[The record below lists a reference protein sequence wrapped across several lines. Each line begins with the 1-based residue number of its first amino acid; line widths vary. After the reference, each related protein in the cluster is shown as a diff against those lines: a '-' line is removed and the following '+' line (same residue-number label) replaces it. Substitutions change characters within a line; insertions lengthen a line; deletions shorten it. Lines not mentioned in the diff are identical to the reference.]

1 MAIFR
6 DHRALVAFSGAYLLI
21 AAIYFLRDLN
31 VEFVIYVGVILLVFA
46 FLYLTR
52 EITQLPLWLLWLVS
66 IWGLMHILGGAVP
79 THDGVLFAYRIYPFI
94 DYGGDFYVLKYD
106 QVVHAYLYGVVAL
119 AFQHLLR
126 VPMHAV
132 GPRGLLPLVAL
143 LAAMGVGALN
153 EIMEFL
159 ISLNM
164 QNGVGGYENTLL
176 DLIFN
181 LVGAVIALSVSRV
194 RWRR

>member
-1 MAIFR
+1 MAFLR
-6 DHRALVAFSGAYLLI
+6 DHRLLVAFTGAYLAG
-21 AAIYFLRDLN
+21 AALYFLRDLN
-31 VEFVIYVGVILLVFA
+31 IEFVIYVGVILLA
-46 FLYLTR
+46 FLVIAGTHSITR
-52 EITQLPLWLLWLVS
+52 LPAYILWLVA
-66 IWGLMHILGGAVP
+66 IWGLMHIFGGAVP
-79 THDGVLFAYRIYPFI
+79 THDGVLFAYRIYPFL
-94 DYGGDFYVLKYD
+94 DHGGDFYILKYD

-119 AFQHLLR
+119 AFLHMLRTTLHAGSSWLVWLL
-126 VPMHAV
+126 
-132 GPRGLLPLVAL
+132 AL

-181 LVGAVIALSVSRV
+181 FLGALIALSVLRV
-194 RWRR
+194 RGQR